1 MKLDTSDNRPE
12 TIGIVGSGFSGVCT
26 ALHMLRNAVE
36 TPPAKPIKITMFEKA
51 GQRFAGG
58 IAYGMAGNEHFT
70 NIPAR

>member
-36 TPPAKPIKITMFEKA
+36 NPPAKPTTTPVIRNDQPSSLA
-51 GQRFAGG
+51 L
-58 IAYGMAGNEHFT
+58 YCSLL
-70 NIPAR
+70 